1 MLFETSKIEY
11 VAENQNTIL
20 DYKVEVLN
28 GIKSETSSYIIHDIL
43 IIFSNFFF
51 ELKPR
56 IFVTMLV

>member
-43 IIFSNFFF
+43 IIFLFFFF